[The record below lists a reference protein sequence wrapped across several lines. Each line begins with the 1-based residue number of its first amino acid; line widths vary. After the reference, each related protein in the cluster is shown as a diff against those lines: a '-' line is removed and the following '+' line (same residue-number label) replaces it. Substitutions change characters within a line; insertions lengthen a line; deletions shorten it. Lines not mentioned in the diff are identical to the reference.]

1 MWRRP
6 PSGPRKH
13 LMQAWQSVI
22 VFVYFAVL
30 AVLSMY
36 GLHRYLILYL
46 YHRHYKWKPR
56 PAALEWHGTDLPS
69 VTVQLPLYNEMYVA
83 RRVIE
88 AAVRIRYPHGKLH
101 VQVLD
106 DSTDDTTAIACETAA
121 RLRAQGFSVDVVHRD
136 MRDGYKA
143 GALKAGLDRVDSD
156 LVAIFDADFVPP
168 VDFLEKTV
176 PQFRDARVGMVQTR
190 WGYLNRDYSLL
201 TRVQALLLDGH
212 FMLEHTARFHSGRFF
227 NFNGTGGV
235 FRRRAILDAGGW
247 EGDTLTEDLDLS
259 YRAQMRGWRFVFL
272 PEVEVPSELP
282 VDIFGFKNQQHRWTK
297 GSIQVG
303 KKLLPRLW
311 KSNVPLRVKLEAT
324 FHLSANLS
332 YPLLVLLSIMMP
344 FAVAVRARAISSRG
358 PFAIEA
364 IVFGLTTASVFVF
377 YAVAQREIGRGW
389 KVRMRDLPFILAIG
403 VGMCINNAGAV
414 MEALCRHETPFVR
427 TAKYRIETFRDHWK
441 GKLYR
446 SARKPTFFVELV
458 LATYMVGSFAAVAWI
473 GEWAAL
479 PYLGLFVSGYL
490 YVFGLSVAH
499 ARR

>member
-1 MWRRP
+1 
-6 PSGPRKH
+6 
-13 LMQAWQSVI
+13 MQAWQTVI
-22 VFVYFAVL
+22 VFAYFTVL
-30 AVLSMY
+30 AVLSVY
-36 GLHRYLILYL
+36 GLHRYWILYL
-46 YHRHYKWKPR
+46 YHRHYKWKRRTPVVAPR
-56 PAALEWHGTDLPS
+56 DAELPS

-88 AAVRIRYPHGKLH
+88 ATARMRYPRAKLH
-101 VQVLD
+101 IQILD
-106 DSTDDTTAIACETAA
+106 DSTDDTTAIALDTAA
-121 RLRAQGFSVDVVHRD
+121 TLRAQGFNIDVVHRD
-136 MRDGYKA
+136 ARGGYKA
-143 GALKAGLDRVDSD
+143 GALKAGLERVDSQ

-168 VDFLEKTV
+168 VDFLERTV
-176 PQFRDARVGMVQTR
+176 PQFFDPSVGMVQTR

-212 FMLEHTARFHSGRFF
+212 FMLEHTARNYSGRFF

-235 FRRRAILDAGGW
+235 FRRAAILDAGGW
-247 EGDTLTEDLDLS
+247 DGDTLTEDLDLS

-303 KKLLPRLW
+303 KKLLPRIW
-311 KSNVPLRVKLEAT
+311 KSPVPLRVKLEAT

-344 FAVAVRARAISSRG
+344 FAVALRARGLSHRG
-358 PFAIEA
+358 PFALEA
-364 IVFGLTTASVFVF
+364 VVFGLTTASVFVF
-377 YAVAQREIGRGW
+377 YAVAQRELGQGW
-389 KVRMRDLPFILAIG
+389 KLRTRDIPVILAIG

-414 MEALCRHETPFVR
+414 MEALCGHETPFVR
-427 TAKYRIETFRDHWK
+427 TAKYRIETFRDRWK

-446 SARKPTFFVELV
+446 SALRPTFFIELL
-458 LATYMVGSFAAVAWI
+458 LAAYMVTSFSFLAYM

-479 PYLGLFVSGYL
+479 PYLGLFVAGYV
-490 YVFGLSVAH
+490 YVFGLSVIH